1 MFIRRMR
8 DDDRDD
14 VLQLGVSEEQLP
26 FVGTLENVLASLTPY
41 KDCHVIEADGQ
52 IVGFF
57 IIDRNY
63 PNQYEFADPTHIGF
77 RAYLIDHRQQGKGYG
92 KASMRALKEY
102 LQTEY
107 PTYPA
112 VVLTVNCRNEI
123 ARKIY
128 LQAGFVDHGEL
139 YHGGKAG
146 PQHIL
151 AMSLQG

>member
-1 MFIRRMR
+1 MILRRMR
-8 DDDRDD
+8 DDDSDN
-14 VLQLGVSEEQLP
+14 VLQLSVSKEQLP
-26 FVGTLENVLASLTPY
+26 FVGTMDDVIASLTPQ
-41 KDCHVIEADGQ
+41 KDCHVVEAHGQ

-57 IIDRNY
+57 IIDRGY
-63 PNQYEFADPTHIGF
+63 PDQYGFAEPTHIGF
-77 RAYLIDHRQQGKGYG
+77 RAYLIDHRQQGQGYG
-92 KASMRALKEY
+92 KASMQALKNY

-112 VVLTVNCRNEI
+112 VVLTVNCRNAI

-139 YHGGKAG
+139 YHGGQAG

-151 AMSLQG
+151 TMSLQG